1 MHTPTPRTLYRIV
14 ACILLIL
21 SAGNISAQSA
31 ADQSFKTIP
40 QQVKTSAETKAT
52 TKTNTVSNNALN
64 KVDSASDKAFKGFT
78 GLFRKKAKNKPPQ
91 ADSTKVHPPDSTAIA
106 KP

>member
-1 MHTPTPRTLYRIV
+1 MNKPIRRNISCLAIV
-14 ACILLIL
+14 ALSLLTGM
-21 SAGNISAQSA
+21 ASAQT

-52 TKTNTVSNNALN
+52 TKSNTVSNNALN
-64 KVDSASDKAFKGFT
+64 KLDSTSDKAFKGFT
-78 GLFRKKAKNKPPQ
+78 GLFKKKAKNKPPP
-91 ADSTKVHPPDSTAIA
+91 ADSTKLHPADTTAIA